1 MATSQPK
8 YRVTAA
14 GRQAWETKDQAVPS
28 DYRMILWLIDYHG
41 ADHTQS
47 FMSQFPEQ
55 NLPACMAEMEELGF
69 LERLEHGAAPDES
82 PRPSVLA
89 LSESELP
96 VIADALEK
104 HGAYLS
110 GDRLRGRAPVNR
122 PHQEIRVL
130 IVEDDP
136 DQLALADLRVSMAG
150 YAVHGVASQA
160 AMLRHMADAGMPDLL
175 LLDVMLPDGNGFRI
189 VRNLRRLASFANLP
203 IVLLTARSNSADVI
217 EGLRAGAD
225 GYITKPYSKK
235 ILADVV
241 GRVLQ
246 I

>member
-1 MATSQPK
+1 MATSEPK
-8 YRVTAA
+8 YRVTTP

-28 DYRMILWLIDYHG
+28 DYRMILWLLDYHG
-41 ADHTQS
+41 AGHTES

-55 NLPACMAEMEELGF
+55 DLAACISEMEELGF
-69 LERLEHGAAPDES
+69 LERLQPGAPPDQSPAPD
-82 PRPSVLA
+82 VVA
-89 LSESELP
+89 VAESELP

-110 GDRLRGRAPVNR
+110 GDRLRGRAPAGK
-122 PHQEIRVL
+122 PHQAIRVL

-150 YAVHGVASQA
+150 YAVDGVASQA
-160 AMLRHMADAGMPDLL
+160 AMLRHMADAGVPDLL

-189 VRNLRRLASFANLP
+189 VRNLRRLESFAKLP

-225 GYITKPYSKK
+225 GYITKPYSKR

-246 I
+246 L